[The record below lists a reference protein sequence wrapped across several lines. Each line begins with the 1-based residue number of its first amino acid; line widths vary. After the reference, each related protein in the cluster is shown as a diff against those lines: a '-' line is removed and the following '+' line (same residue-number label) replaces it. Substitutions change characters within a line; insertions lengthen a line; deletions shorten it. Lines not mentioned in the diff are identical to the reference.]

1 MIRLMLRLLGIRDY
15 EVCQS
20 CQTLKEQLLF
30 ERDEK
35 KRLTDTLINIV
46 NPKVVE
52 SIPVEI
58 NPVVQ
63 TSGLFSRRRAA
74 AEERDRQAAQ
84 ILRNSTNLGKADDKI
99 REVTPK
105 PIMSNTSV
113 NDLEKE
119 LGVEEGA

>member
-1 MIRLMLRLLGIRDY
+1 MIRLLLRLLNIRDY

-20 CQTLKEQLLF
+20 CQTLKEQLDF
-30 ERDEK
+30 IRDEN

-46 NPKVVE
+46 HPKVVE

-58 NPVVQ
+58 NPIAQ

-74 AEERDRQAAQ
+74 AEEADRQKAQ
-84 ILRNSTNLGKADDKI
+84 ILKQSKNIGKPDFPVSPRNTGIIDNITVEG
-99 REVTPK
+99 
-105 PIMSNTSV
+105 
-113 NDLEKE
+113 LEKE